1 MACVLWFYG
10 STLIC
15 THTPTTTQIIRFNP
29 IERVR
34 DEAHTESALFQHFS
48 FLAYINTFYRA
59 RKRLKTDK
67 IFKKKQIR
75 NDLKELRLSTEVK
88 NGLQVHAQVHYLLTT
103 YKN

>member
-15 THTPTTTQIIRFNP
+15 TRTTTTTQIIRFNP

-48 FLAYINTFYRA
+48 ILAYINTFYRG
-59 RKRLKTDK
+59 RKRFKTGE
-67 IFKKKQIR
+67 IFKKET
-75 NDLKELRLSTEVK
+75 N
-88 NGLQVHAQVHYLLTT
+88 
-103 YKN
+103 